1 MSLQEIILAPHIP
14 FIQQKNNKNSSV
26 QHQMDQ
32 IALYGYFCAFQLKV
46 KEEGKKKNCLKKYLY
61 VHDEFLN

>member
-1 MSLQEIILAPHIP
+1 MYVYCIS
-14 FIQQKNNKNSSV
+14 FIQHKNNKNSSV

-32 IALYGYFCAFQLKV
+32 IALYGYFCAFQLKSL
-46 KEEGKKKNCLKKYLY
+46 EEEEERIALNKYFY